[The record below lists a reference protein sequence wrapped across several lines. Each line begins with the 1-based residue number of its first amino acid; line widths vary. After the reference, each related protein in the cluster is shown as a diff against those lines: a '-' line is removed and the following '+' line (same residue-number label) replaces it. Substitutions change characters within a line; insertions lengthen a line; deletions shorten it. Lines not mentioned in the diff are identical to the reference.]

1 MLHYTSQYKFDRV
14 DCGMLDLGDF
24 EENDDTDYSIADDLV
39 FQVAED
45 RRYYVL
51 VIYDIVNNKK
61 RTRLAKM
68 LLGYGFRVQ
77 KSAFEAELRRTKYKQ
92 LLKSLQRFADEE
104 DSIRIYKFLD
114 RGQVTVI
121 GRADEYSI
129 EDIIV
134 I

>member
-1 MLHYTSQYKFDRV
+1 
-14 DCGMLDLGDF
+14 MLDLGDF

-104 DSIRIYKFLD
+104 DSIRIYKFSF
-114 RGQVTVI
+114 
-121 GRADEYSI
+121 YC
-129 EDIIV
+129 
-134 I
+134 